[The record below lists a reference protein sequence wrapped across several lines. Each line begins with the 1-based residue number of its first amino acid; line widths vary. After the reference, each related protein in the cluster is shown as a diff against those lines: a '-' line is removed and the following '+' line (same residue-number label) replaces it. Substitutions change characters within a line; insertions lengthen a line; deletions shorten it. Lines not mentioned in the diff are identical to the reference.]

1 MKKKFLSL
9 TLAIGLLA
17 TAAIGGTLAYFT
29 DTEEASNT
37 ITMGDV
43 SIWLA
48 ESQYHRG
55 APTGY
60 LSMTNQPN
68 PTTDADIIKDSETYH
83 SDYLAKAK
91 LMPFDLKSEHRVQS
105 MFEECTVAKNAYVM
119 NTGNN
124 DCFVR
129 VSYKVP
135 ANIAEYLDIFYT
147 DTQFVGTGK
156 DIDAKTAELDA
167 RTLNNEDGKEPIITD
182 MKSSGANFVAQS
194 ATKDGDYY
202 VAKFI
207 YAERLTPGEM
217 TLYSPISKITLVPS
231 VTNETIKNLNLTDRA
246 FQIKVEAEAIQA
258 DGFLNAVEAFK
269 AFDGQKN
276 ALK

>member
-9 TLAIGLLA
+9 AVAIGLLA

-55 APTGY
+55 ATGDSY
-60 LSMTNQPN
+60 LKMTGQPDEV
-68 PTTDADIIKDSETYH
+68 TDDVIKTDSATYH
-83 SDYLAKAK
+83 DGYLAKAK
-91 LMPFDLKSEHRVQS
+91 LMPFDLKSEHRVQTL
-105 MFEECTVAKNAYVM
+105 FEECTVAKNAYVM

-167 RTLNNEDGKEPIITD
+167 RALNNEDGKEPIITD
-182 MKSSGANFVAQS
+182 MKSSGANFVAQG

-217 TLYSPISKITLVPS
+217 TLYSPISKITLVPT
-231 VTNETIKNLNLTDRA
+231 VTNEIAEQIAGADRQ
-246 FQIKVEAEAIQA
+246 FDIVVEAEAIQA

-269 AFDGQKN
+269 AFDGK
-276 ALK
+276 